1 MGNENF
7 MFYVLVL
14 RLIVGYFLIFSP
26 ESLFSISVI
35 FLYFYVSRD
44 VDDGGV
50 VIELMN
56 IWKKR
61 KKNVFLNALRCVYK
75 TG

>member
-14 RLIVGYFLIFSP
+14 RLIVGYFLFSD
-26 ESLFSISVI
+26 SGLFSISVI